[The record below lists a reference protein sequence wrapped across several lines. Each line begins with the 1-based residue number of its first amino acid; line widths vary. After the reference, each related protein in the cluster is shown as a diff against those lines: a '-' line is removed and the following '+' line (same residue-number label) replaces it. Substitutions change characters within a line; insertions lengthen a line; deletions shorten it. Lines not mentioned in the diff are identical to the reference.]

1 MLTFEQ
7 KLKILDSYPEL
18 ERKNVSLGR
27 VNYQYEQSVHDKKTV
42 AYHLHPNGNGF
53 IYAGM
58 LQDYDVDDKGYVNIR
73 DYTEEDL
80 RSLLDKSIQSL
91 STGGKPL
98 DAPEAE
104 GIVLTDFSRIDS
116 PGGIW
121 TDADGGTLTLKYEND
136 LWYIYSG
143 IQLEMVFET
152 REEAGEYLTE
162 EGFKPL
168 KK

>member
-7 KLKILDSYPEL
+7 KLQILDSYPEL
-18 ERKNVSLGR
+18 DRKNVSLGR

-53 IYAGM
+53 VYAGL
-58 LQDYDVDDKGYVNIR
+58 LQGYDVDDKGYVNIR
-73 DYTEEDL
+73 DFTEEDL
-80 RSLLDKSIQSL
+80 RSLVAKSIHSL
-91 STGGKPL
+91 STGGK
-98 DAPEAE
+98 APETAVVPDY
-104 GIVLTDFSRIDS
+104 ISKDS

-121 TDADGGTLTLKYEND
+121 TDGDGGTLTLKYEDD

-143 IQLEMVFET
+143 INLEMVFET

-162 EGFKPL
+162 EGFKPQ

>member
-7 KLKILDSYPEL
+7 KLLILDSYPEL

-42 AYHLHPNGNGF
+42 AYHLHPNGNGYV
-53 IYAGM
+53 YAG
-58 LQDYDVDDKGYVNIR
+58 LLEGFETDDKGYVNIR
-73 DYTEEDL
+73 EYNEQELRDL
-80 RSLLDKSIQSL
+80 LDRSIRSLSVGED
-91 STGGKPL
+91 
-98 DAPEAE
+98 PEAGRPDPMNAAFRKE
-104 GIVLTDFSRIDS
+104 T

-121 TDADGGTLTLKYEND
+121 RNADGAVLTLKYEDD
-136 LWYIYSG
+136 LWYIFAG
-143 IQLEMVFET
+143 QNLEMAFET

-162 EGFKPL
+162 EGFFPQ

>member
-7 KLKILDSYPEL
+7 KLNLLDSYPEL

-27 VNYQYEQSVHDKKTV
+27 VNYQYDKSVHDKKTV

-53 IYAGM
+53 IYAGL
-58 LQDYDVDDKGYVNIR
+58 LQDYNCDDKGYVNIR
-73 DYTEEDL
+73 DYSEEEL
-80 RSLLDKSIQSL
+80 RSLLDKSIRSL
-91 STGGKPL
+91 SEGGEVPETAAAKP
-98 DAPEAE
+98 DIPR
-104 GIVLTDFSRIDS
+104 SDS

-121 TDADGGTLTLKYEND
+121 TDSSGGVLTLKYEDD

-143 IQLEMVFET
+143 INLEMVFET
-152 REEAGEYLTE
+152 REEAGEYLAE
-162 EGFKPL
+162 EGFTPL